1 MCGLVVL
8 CRKFG
13 LDPGTDFR
21 LTLFHSPLTLPSDN
35 IAPPVA
41 ACLGDLVTLS
51 LLGVIAELHLHVLDT
66 PVPIIIVILLF
77 LDAIGW
83 TYVTHRN
90 ENVRHLLTEGWSPL
104 FIAMIISTGTG
115 IVLDTFVERYSGFA
129 LLAVVIAGA
138 WHALLSATQGLTDSS
153 IGLPGGVSAI
163 FVSRLSTA
171 LHAATAKT
179 SSAMASMTDL
189 KEDKHHPTP
198 RLVLMTLVAV
208 SLPVEIIFL
217 VCVVAFG
224 WIHLP
229 FLFMVLQIGFFLIA
243 VRSATTIV
251 E

>member
-77 LDAIGW
+77 LAAIGW

-138 WHALLSATQGLTDSS
+138 WHAL
-153 IGLPGGVSAI
+153 
-163 FVSRLSTA
+163 FEC
-171 LHAATAKT
+171 H
-179 SSAMASMTDL
+179 
-189 KEDKHHPTP
+189 P
-198 RLVLMTLVAV
+198 RLDRFVYRSPRRSQCDLC
-208 SLPVEIIFL
+208 LPSVHSTSR
-217 VCVVAFG
+217 CHG
-224 WIHLP
+224 
-229 FLFMVLQIGFFLIA
+229 
-243 VRSATTIV
+243 
-251 E
+251 